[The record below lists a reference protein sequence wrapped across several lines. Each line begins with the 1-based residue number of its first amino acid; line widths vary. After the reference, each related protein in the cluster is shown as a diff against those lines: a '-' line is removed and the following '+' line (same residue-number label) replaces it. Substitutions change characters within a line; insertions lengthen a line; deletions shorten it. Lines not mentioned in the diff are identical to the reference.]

1 MLVTNGCKTVT
12 KGYNGYKSYKRL
24 QPVFIVIL
32 LIFNRFKKLQ
42 KLQPFLAGKFFK
54 KKFSH
59 LVFGQKKSALR
70 RMYDVTF

>member
-1 MLVTNGCKTVT
+1 
-12 KGYNGYKSYKRL
+12 L